1 MMSNLKCFLLVF
13 TSMQRTRMGV
23 EMCWALERFSIF
35 LPVFR
40 SPSGSRGIGERESEA
55 ERFEVLVTEL
65 MDASGLGE
73 SLATIRLE
81 DWRVCGKG
89 SAADI
94 IWTIGYLCCF
104 HEKFLGHVRTSL
116 QLRRF
121 VRWTQRFPVAAAAVV
136 VLLGCSISLLPGK
149 PQGLVHW
156 HWLNG
161 MLYETR
167 LCPLS
172 GSKWY
177 HETLRDSKGW
187 LGCSSIK
194 SLQHRLIPWNAIET
208 RTKLN

>member
-1 MMSNLKCFLLVF
+1 MMSNLKWFSLSVY
-13 TSMQRTRMGV
+13 QYAKIQDG
-23 EMCWALERFSIF
+23 CWDVLSLIVAF
-35 LPVFR
+35 LPYISPSVFR
-40 SPSGSRGIGERESEA
+40 SQCVDPGASASESRRRSALKFLSPNWWMPRGWGRA
-55 ERFEVLVTEL
+55 L
-65 MDASGLGE
+65 
-73 SLATIRLE
+73 LADQQLE
-81 DWRVCGKG
+81 DGRACGLR
-89 SAADI
+89 DQQQINI
-94 IWTIGYLCCF
+94 IWRIVYLCCF

-194 SLQHRLIPWNAIET
+194 SLQHRLIPWNP
-208 RTKLN
+208 

>member
-1 MMSNLKCFLLVF
+1 MDPGALASESRRRSALKFLSPNWWMPRGWGRAL
-13 TSMQRTRMGV
+13 QR
-23 EMCWALERFSIF
+23 
-35 LPVFR
+35 
-40 SPSGSRGIGERESEA
+40 
-55 ERFEVLVTEL
+55 
-65 MDASGLGE
+65 
-73 SLATIRLE
+73 
-81 DWRVCGKG
+81 
-89 SAADI
+89 SAAGRLARLWQGISSRYI
-94 IWTIGYLCCF
+94 IWTIVYLCCF